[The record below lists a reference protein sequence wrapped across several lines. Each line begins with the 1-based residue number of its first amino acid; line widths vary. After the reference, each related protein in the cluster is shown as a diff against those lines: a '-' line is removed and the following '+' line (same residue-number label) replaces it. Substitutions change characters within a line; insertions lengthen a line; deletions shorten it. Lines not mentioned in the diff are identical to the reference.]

1 MSSHC
6 GISCYTFFC
15 VLFLIITDV
24 LSNFLSGA
32 ANWDDM
38 VMKFLRGILFL
49 SDYTDLECMRDSLHR
64 MLFFVFIDFV
74 FICFFIP

>member
-1 MSSHC
+1 MSLHC

-24 LSNFLSGA
+24 LSNFLSGT

-49 SDYTDLECMRDSLHR
+49 SDYTDLECMRDSLRR